1 MQGHYVIQL
10 QPKPSLQYLLQLIK
24 NTHSRIRVSRSQVTN
39 KRSIISS
46 INLIA
51 LESLPLI
58 QPGQNVSKEIINAI
72 TSESISVDDGDVI
85 AIAQKIISKSEN
97 RYLDI
102 SELEPSEDAINL
114 ASKIDKDPKFIQ
126 AILNESQKV
135 VRYRMGVLIV
145 EHKLGFIHAN
155 AGIDRSNIDQRKD
168 IVLLLPENPDE
179 SAKMISE
186 SISLHFQK
194 NISVIITDTMGRPF
208 RNGIVGFTIGSH
220 NIECLLD
227 ERGKKDLYDNE
238 LKVTQIAIADELAA
252 ASSLLMGQA
261 AQKKPVVLIK
271 GYKFKQNNLSDS
283 QSLIRNEEEDLFR

>member
-1 MQGHYVIQL
+1 M
-10 QPKPSLQYLLQLIK
+10 QLIK

-51 LESLPLI
+51 LESIPLI

-102 SELEPSEDAINL
+102 SELEPSEDAMNL
-114 ASKIDKDPKFIQ
+114 ATKIDKDPKFIQ

-186 SISLHFQK
+186 SISRHFQK

-238 LKVTQIAIADELAA
+238 LKVTQIGIADELAA

-283 QSLIRNEEEDLFR
+283 QSLIRSEEEDLFR